1 MIGNKN
7 KATFLLGLV
16 SIGFLISYPFQ
27 QTFIGGLV
35 ASGCGAAMIGGLADW
50 FAVSA
55 LFRRP
60 LGIPFR
66 TAIVPRNR
74 EKIFQA
80 LVYMVENQ
88 LLMKENI
95 KSRLNEYDVAGTL
108 VQVMLEHGGKN
119 IVKRMAYSF
128 IRDMIVQVKPQQ
140 LGNMIDEIVKNTIY
154 KTKVVLYMIDGAQW
168 LIKNCY
174 DDKVINFVITQ
185 CLLLVE
191 HQHIK
196 TLFAEYFV
204 AVRQRYEQ
212 GKTRRTWFNKWL
224 NLSAEEVGTMG
235 QEALF
240 ASLTGLLDDN
250 HVMRKKLKSFLQEWL
265 SARREDPVF
274 QGKMEKWIHQALN
287 QTDIAQY
294 ATDYIAE
301 FCAGALVNNRQTVKW
316 LELSINQF
324 DKLLAEF
331 AQNEQTRG
339 QFNQVVKNMLS
350 QWLDNYHEEIGK
362 MVMESLNKFTDVMLV
377 EFIESKVGN
386 DLQMIRINGSVVGGL
401 VGMTL
406 YIMTFW
412 L

>member
-16 SIGFLISYPFQ
+16 SVGFFISYPFQ
-27 QTFIGGLV
+27 HTFIGGLV
-35 ASGCGAAMIGGLADW
+35 AGGCGAAMIGGLADW

-66 TAIVPRNR
+66 TGIVPRNR
-74 EKIFQA
+74 EKIFQS

-95 KSRLNEYDVAGTL
+95 KSRLNEYDVASTL
-108 VQVMLEHGGKN
+108 VQIMLEHGGKN

-128 IRDMIVQVKPQQ
+128 IRDMITQVKPQQ
-140 LGNMIDEIVKNTIY
+140 LGNMIDEIIKNTIY
-154 KTKVVLYMIDGAQW
+154 KTKVALYMIDGAEW
-168 LIKNCY
+168 LIKNRY
-174 DDKVINFVITQ
+174 DDKVINFLIAQ
-185 CLLLVE
+185 CLLLVD
-191 HQHIK
+191 HQQTK
-196 TLFAEYFV
+196 TLFAEYSL

-224 NLSAEEVGTMG
+224 NLSTEEVGTIG
-235 QEALF
+235 QQALR
-240 ASLTGLLDDN
+240 ATLTAMQDDQ
-250 HVMRKKLKSFLQEWL
+250 HAKRQQLKSWLQQWL
-265 SARREDPVF
+265 VAKRTDSVF
-274 QGKMEKWIHQALN
+274 QGKLEKWVHQVLN
-287 QTDIAQY
+287 QIDVAQY
-294 ATDYIAE
+294 VTHYIAE
-301 FCAGALVNNRQTVKW
+301 FRAGALMNNRQTVKW

-324 DKLLAEF
+324 DIIMADF
-331 AQNEQTRG
+331 AQDEQNRG
-339 QFNQVVKNMLS
+339 QFNQVVKSMLS
-350 QWLDNYHEEIGK
+350 QWLDNYHQEIGK

-401 VGMTL
+401 VGMVL